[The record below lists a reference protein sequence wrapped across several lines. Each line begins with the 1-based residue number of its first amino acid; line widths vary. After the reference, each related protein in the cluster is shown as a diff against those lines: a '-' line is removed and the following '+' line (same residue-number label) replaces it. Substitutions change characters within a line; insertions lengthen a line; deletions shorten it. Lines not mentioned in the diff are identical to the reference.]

1 MATAR
6 VRPWTGEHNV
16 SHDNF
21 MKLEILL
28 LLMVL
33 PPLAGAAINGILGR
47 RFSRAVVSI
56 VGCGASG
63 LSMVFAILAARAYS
77 GSADQPAPF
86 VHKFFT
92 WIQAGQLTADYSF
105 FYDRLTLIMTLT
117 VTVVAFLIHLYSRG
131 YMEHEG
137 GYYRFFT
144 YLNLFL
150 FMMLTLVTASSY
162 PLMFVGWEGVGLCSY
177 LLIGFYFT
185 RKAASDAGKKAFIVT
200 RIGDAG
206 FTVGVALLFWTF
218 HSLDFQTVF
227 QRVAALP
234 QGELVGVLTAAGLLL
249 FLGAAG
255 KSAQLPLYVWLPDAM
270 EGPTPVSA
278 LIHAATMVTAGVYL
292 VARSSIIFAHA
303 PSALAVVGI
312 VGCLTAF
319 FAGTIA
325 LTQNDLKRMLAYSTI
340 SQLGYMFLGCGVG
353 VFAAGIFHLMTHA
366 FFKSLLFLA
375 AGSVMHAMNGELD
388 MRRMGGL
395 RHKLKITHATF
406 LIGTIA
412 ISGIPLI
419 GAGFFSKDEILAGA
433 YEGPLGRPL
442 LFWLGTFT
450 AALTAF
456 YMFRGL
462 YLTFY
467 GTSRVEPEAE
477 HHLHESSYKMTIP
490 LMVLA
495 FFSVVAGW
503 VSWPKAWHG
512 SEAFDRYLE
521 PVFAPATDAL
531 SRVPRAHF
539 AELSPGVLMGFSIL
553 AALIGIGIAS
563 WWYLKSTD
571 IPEQLAERFADM
583 YRVLI
588 HKYYVDEFYN
598 WLIVRPLRVVSEKFL
613 WRVVDAGAIDNMG
626 ANGLGESTAG
636 VGNVLRRIQSGNISS
651 YATWVMLGAVLW
663 LLYIFAAHA

>member
-1 MATAR
+1 M
-6 VRPWTGEHNV
+6 N
-16 SHDNF
+16 
-21 MKLEILL
+21 LETLL
-28 LLMVL
+28 LFMVL
-33 PPLAGAAINGILGR
+33 PPLVGAAVNGIFGR
-47 RFSRAVVSI
+47 RFSQSI
-56 VGCGASG
+56 VSLIGCGASG
-63 LSMVFAILAARAYS
+63 LSMVFAILSAWIYS
-77 GSADQPAPF
+77 ISSTQPAAFTYPY
-86 VHKFFT
+86 FT
-92 WIQAGQLTADYSF
+92 WIQAGELRAEYAF
-105 FYDRLTLIMTLT
+105 YYDRLTLIMTLT

-144 YLNLFL
+144 YMNLFL
-150 FMMLTLVTASSY
+150 FMMLTLVTAASY

-185 RKAASDAGKKAFIVT
+185 KKSASDAGKKAFIVT

-218 HSLDFQTVF
+218 HSLDFRTVF
-227 QRVAALP
+227 DRVAALP
-234 QGELVGVLTAAGLLL
+234 QGRLESVLTAIGILL

-303 PSALAVVGI
+303 PAALEVVGV
-312 VGCLTAF
+312 VGCLTAL

-340 SQLGYMFLGCGVG
+340 SQLGYMFMGCGVG

-388 MRRMGGL
+388 MRKMGGL
-395 RHKLKITHATF
+395 RHKLKTTHATF
-406 LIGTIA
+406 LIATLA
-412 ISGIPLI
+412 ISGIPGL
-419 GAGFFSKDEILAGA
+419 AGFFSKDEILAGA
-433 YEGPLGRPL
+433 YEGPLGKPM

-450 AALTAF
+450 AGLTAF

-462 YLTFY
+462 YMTFW
-467 GTSRVEPEAE
+467 GKSRVEPETE

-503 VSWPKAWHG
+503 VSWPKVWHG
-512 SEAFDRYLE
+512 SEAFDRYLD
-521 PVFAPATDAL
+521 PVFSPATEAL
-531 SRVPRAHF
+531 RHVPSEHLGD
-539 AELSPGVLMGFSIL
+539 LSPAALMGFSIL

-571 IPEQLAERFADM
+571 IPDQLAERFADL
-583 YRVLI
+583 YRILI

-598 WLIVRPLRVVSEKFL
+598 WLIVRPVRIVSEKFL
-613 WRVVDAGAIDNMG
+613 WPVVDAGAIDNILV
-626 ANGLGESTAG
+626 NGTGETTAS
-636 VGNVLRRIQSGNISS
+636 VGNVLRRIQSGNITS
-651 YATWVMLGAVLW
+651 YATWVLLGAVLW
-663 LLYIFAAHA
+663 LLYILANHS